1 MSIPLTME
9 TLCGGGVIESLHHEI
24 QNVLDNVA
32 DPNTEAKKV
41 REVRLVI
48 KVKPN
53 DHRNMADVT
62 VQASSKLIA
71 AAPLATSI
79 IIDKDGNRTVAAELF
94 GGENPGQLTLPEI
107 EASAHNVSKFQKKEA
122 ANA

>member
-79 IIDKDGNRTVAAELF
+79 IIDKDGSKTVAAELY
-94 GGENPGQLTLPEI
+94 GGENPGQLTLPDV
-107 EASAHNVSKFQKKEA
+107 APVAHNISQFKKEGTHA
-122 ANA
+122 

>member
-24 QNVLDNVA
+24 QQVLNNVA

-53 DHRNMADVT
+53 EHRNMAEVS

-71 AAPLATSI
+71 AAPLSTAI
-79 IIDKDGNRTVAAELF
+79 IIDKDGNRAVAAEIF
-94 GGENPGQLTLPEI
+94 DGENPGQLVLPDVEV
-107 EASAHNVSKFQKKEA
+107 SAHNVSRFKGA

>member
-79 IIDKDGNRTVAAELF
+79 IIDKDGNRTVAAELY

-107 EASAHNVSKFQKKEA
+107 AHNAHNISQFKKEA

>member
-24 QNVLDNVA
+24 QNVLNNVA

-41 REVRLVI
+41 REVRLLI

-53 DHRNMADVT
+53 EHRNMADIT
-62 VQASSKLIA
+62 VQASSKLIP
-71 AAPLATSI
+71 AAPLETSI
-79 IIDKDGNRTVAAELF
+79 LIDKDGNKTVAAEMY
-94 GGENPGQLTLPEI
+94 GGENPGQASLPGV
-107 EASAHNVSKFQKKEA
+107 ADSAHNVSKFPKKEA

>member
-24 QNVLDNVA
+24 QNVLNNVA

-41 REVRLVI
+41 REVRLLI

-53 DHRNMADVT
+53 EHRNMADIT
-62 VQASSKLIA
+62 VQASSKLIP
-71 AAPLATSI
+71 AAPLETSI
-79 IIDKDGNRTVAAELF
+79 LIDKDGNRAVAAEMY
-94 GGENPGQLTLPEI
+94 GGENPGQASLPGV
-107 EASAHNVSKFQKKEA
+107 ADSAHNVSKFPKKEA